1 MDNLCH
7 KTAAVSTIWLHHKN
21 AFCSKS
27 SCNLGRPFCR
37 LSMRETMYLP
47 SPHGQTFLPIFE
59 KYIQA
64 PPTPLHI
71 PEQTQPFPTFTHISA
86 HLPYTGPHIQT
97 DLAKHT
103 IKGCKVVFS
112 RTVSMPL
119 GLERHLWKCRIEWG
133 ESQPYEQI

>member
-21 AFCSKS
+21 AFWSKS
-27 SCNLGRPFCR
+27 SYNSGRPFCR
-37 LSMRETMYLP
+37 LSMRESHVFTITTWPNISAHFWETYR
-47 SPHGQTFLPIFE
+47 H
-59 KYIQA
+59 
-64 PPTPLHI
+64 PPTPLPI
-71 PEQTQPFPTFTHISA
+71 PEQTQSFPTFTRIPA

-103 IKGCKVVFS
+103 IKGWKVVFP

-119 GLERHLWKCRIEWG
+119 GLERHLWKCSIEWR
-133 ESQPYEQI
+133 ESQLYEQI